1 MDKRFEKTFSFRVCG
16 LPLVSFGYHRTW
28 EQAVR
33 EMETIPVQV
42 IPAETDLEAKDGEPL
57 NVINSLMLHDCFKQL
72 MKTKEESLHVVTGS
86 VIGNIRSLERMVPLR
101 LDWQSIAGASADNE
115 SIANEFIE
123 LYEFGLRP
131 LAYFHSHPG
140 CGVGATRPSS
150 TDRQTQSTME
160 QSGGDIIGGI
170 FSRDGFVRFYANK
183 AKPNVRVLG
192 KKVSDVGK
200 NVYRLEIEEN
210 VPN

>member
-1 MDKRFEKTFSFRVCG
+1 MDKRFEKNYTFRVCG

-33 EMETIPVQV
+33 ERETTPMQV

-57 NVINSLMLHDCFKQL
+57 FVVNSLMLHDCFKQL
-72 MKTKEESLHVVTGS
+72 MKTEEESLHVVTGS
-86 VIGNIRSLERMVPLR
+86 VIGNIRSLERIVPLC
-101 LDWQSIAGASADNE
+101 LDWQSMAGASADNE
-115 SIANEFIE
+115 SLASEFIE
-123 LYEFGLRP
+123 LYEYGLRP

-140 CGVGATRPSS
+140 CGAGATRPSS

-160 QSGGDIIGGI
+160 QSGGEIIGGI
-170 FSRDGFVRFYANK
+170 FSPDGFVRFYANK
-183 AKPNVRVLG
+183 VKPNLRVLG
-192 KKVSDVGK
+192 KKVSNVEK